1 MERGCQVPTGSIGE
15 ESQSDA
21 DIPIPTYYPMRFMGP
36 NERESRDRE
45 SKTDL
50 QDCLPRKRPLDH
62 LRFLPPPGG
71 RARGVRA
78 AELRSPSS
86 CRWNRWST
94 WLGRQFTR
102 APLGIGARSR
112 VFERLVGRPQWQAFR
127 VFWTTCC
134 SCFPGNGTVI
144 FFSAVRLGNDV
155 GIDQCASSPSQ
166 RVRSM
171 ALLNC
176 EVQKWKI

>member
-1 MERGCQVPTGSIGE
+1 MPTGSIGE

-78 AELRSPSS
+78 AELRSPS

-112 VFERLVGRPQWQAFR
+112 VIERLVGRPQWQAFR

-144 FFSAVRLGNDV
+144 FFPPSDWEMTLGL
-155 GIDQCASSPSQ
+155 ISASSPSQ

-171 ALLNC
+171 AVLKC
-176 EVQKWKI
+176 EMQKWKI